1 MIGNE
6 IHYFSCG
13 NTAKGFR
20 TMLDT
25 NVSGLDKL
33 YILRGGLAAEKT
45 EWIKQI
51 GALWQQGGQDV
62 EYLHCALDQDAL
74 EGVISPGLSS
84 GVITAEPPHT
94 MAVAGETIECGV
106 INARVLDERLDR
118 VGQLHQ
124 AIATNM
130 SDAVAC
136 FAAALRIHD
145 DWETIYISAMD
156 KAAHSNATAQLIEG
170 ILSGKELQ
178 KTAVVKHRFLGGA
191 TPAGPMD
198 CIPSLTR
205 GLQRRVFLKGRPG
218 TGKSTLLKQLAA
230 AAQSK
235 GFDTEIY
242 HCGFDPDSLDMVIL
256 RELGTAVIDT
266 TAPHEYFPSEES
278 DEIFDLYEKII
289 TPGTDEANA
298 DHLQEIASAYKA
310 KIQEGT
316 AHLAK
321 VKSTRDKLE
330 SMYHSA
336 IPAGDREKARDRLFA
351 LCTELVNLA

>member
-1 MIGNE
+1 MFGNE
-6 IHYFSCG
+6 IHYFTCG
-13 NTAKGFR
+13 NTAKGFK
-20 TMLDT
+20 TLLDT
-25 NVSGLDKL
+25 NVAGLDKL

-45 EWIKQI
+45 EWMKQI
-51 GALWQQGGQDV
+51 GALWQQSGLNV

-74 EGVISPGLSS
+74 DGVIAPDLS
-84 GVITAEPPHT
+84 
-94 MAVAGETIECGV
+94 CGV
-106 INARVLDERLDR
+106 INAELPHTMAAAGETIDCGAINARELDERLDR
-118 VGQLHQ
+118 VGQLYQ
-124 AIATNM
+124 VIATNM

-145 DWETIYISAMD
+145 DWETIYISTMD
-156 KAAHSNATAQLIEG
+156 KAAHGKATAELIQD
-170 ILSGKELQ
+170 ILSDKARQ
-178 KTAVVKHRFLGGA
+178 KAAVVKHRFLGGA

-198 CIPSLTR
+198 CIPSLTK

-278 DEIFDLYEKII
+278 DEIIDLYEKII

-298 DHLQEIASAYKA
+298 DRLQEIAAAYKA
-310 KIQEGT
+310 KIHEGT

-321 VKSTRDKLE
+321 VKAARDRLE
-330 SMYHSA
+330 GIYRSA
-336 IPAGDREKARDRLFA
+336 ISPQDREKARDILFSS
-351 LCTELVNLA
+351 CTGLVEPD